1 MILSSNMT
9 LSDFRAWCYDASL
22 EILEAVQKQTRGEYR
37 AVLICELKRREAWA
51 WEAWE
56 AAENGRQ
63 GQEATP

>member
-1 MILSSNMT
+1 MT
-9 LSDFRAWCYDASL
+9 LSDFKKWCYDANL
-22 EILEAVQKQTRGEYR
+22 ENLEAVQTQTRGEYR

>member
-51 WEAWE
+51 WEAW
-56 AAENGRQ
+56 AAVENERQ